1 MSIFSFLSCVFY
13 CVLIFVVVCETI
25 GVADPRS
32 LSQIKKTDGEKDFIF
47 NFLNMKVFDDD
58 NQVEDR
64 SGRNEKSMTQK
75 VKEGNEWSD
84 WLNWYQ
90 DQEEE
95 EQNTGEGWA
104 ERQGG
109 GGLGL
114 TQQSVT
120 AEFQEVLTGLP
131 ALLEAARLEII
142 HHTAANNM
150 LGYTIAASF
159 LVGAGLDTL
168 AEILIQN
175 KTHHEDGGDKDKER
189 FYNRAEDEHERY
201 FQAAEFEHEHQGHI
215 TNLKTNDPYFSEDH
229 WEPYHNI
236 DHKRGEPAHHI
247 NVHKMEPHHTGDPE
261 HKIEG
266 KHYEEN
272 ALYDFYNTKN
282 DDHYP
287 SDDED
292 EKKTEED
299 KYHSARWVGRIGFYW
314 FYAFG
319 FGGPWYFPS
328 TFSGGQAHLACS
340 STDFLALLAEHG
352 LTLNIASFTSRP
364 PGPRSVL
371 LARLR
376 RDFTTRL
383 GCVVGKAGDYRGAAA
398 VGAAWQQLLSLVEL
412 HEQLGPA
419 RSPGPSDLA
428 ALDEELQQLW
438 TGLPDAV
445 AAVHGEV
452 VASRASTAAVTVF
465 VGLLN
470 VLGLIFH
477 VVLQIA
483 SVKGGEAEAV
493 GPGPVAEIP
502 QQLGGGPVGGGD
514 GEEDKHLK
522 LGEALLI
529 AAPFGWGY
537 GYVMTY
543 FLFLEPVN
551 PGCGPLQLAAIQARY
566 PGLGSVGDLLA
577 GGATGLEVRY
587 LVDSRRRE
595 LDLALHC
602 LLTTQEGAKLAN
614 MLDMFDSL
622 AHTRIDFST

>member
-1 MSIFSFLSCVFY
+1 MSICSFLSCAFY
-13 CVLIFVVVCETI
+13 CILIFVLVCETL
-25 GVADPRS
+25 GVADPPS
-32 LSQIKKTDGEKDFIF
+32 LSQIKKTDGEQGFIF
-47 NFLNMKVFDDD
+47 NFLNMKGFDDD
-58 NQVEDR
+58 DPAEDR
-64 SGRNEKSMTQK
+64 SGRNENSMTQK
-75 VKEGNEWSD
+75 VQEENGWSD
-84 WLNWYQ
+84 WLSWY
-90 DQEEE
+90 QEEE
-95 EQNTGEGWA
+95 KQSTGDGWA

-142 HHTAANNM
+142 HDTAANNM

-175 KTHHEDGGDKDKER
+175 KTHHEDGGDRDKER

-201 FQAAEFEHEHQGHI
+201 FQAAEFEQEHQGHFSNHMI
-215 TNLKTNDPYFSEDH
+215 NDPYYSEDH
-229 WEPYHNI
+229 GEPHYNI
-236 DHKRGEPAHHI
+236 DHKMGEPYHI
-247 NVHKMEPHHTGDPE
+247 NDHKMELHQTEDPK

-266 KHYEEN
+266 KHNNED

-282 DDHYP
+282 EDHYP
-287 SDDED
+287 SDIED
-292 EKKTEED
+292 ESKTEQD
-299 KYHSARWVGRIGFYW
+299 KYHSAQWVGRIGFYW

-328 TFSGGQAHLACS
+328 TFSGGHAHLTCS
-340 STDFLALLAEHG
+340 STDLLALLAEHG

-383 GCVVGKAGDYRGAAA
+383 ECVVGKAGDYRGAAA
-398 VGAAWQQLLSLVEL
+398 VAAAWQQLLSLVEL

-419 RSPGPSDLA
+419 RSPGPADLA
-428 ALDEELQQLW
+428 ALDGELQQLW
-438 TGLPDAV
+438 AGLPDAV

-452 VASRASTAAVTVF
+452 VASRARTAAVTVF

-483 SVKGGEAEAV
+483 SVKGNEAEAV

-502 QQLGGGPVGGGD
+502 QQLGGGGEE
-514 GEEDKHLK
+514 EEDKHLK
-522 LGEALLI
+522 LGEAILI

-537 GYVMTY
+537 GYMMTY

-551 PGCGPLQLAAIQARY
+551 PGCGPLQLAAVQARY
-566 PGLGSVGDLLA
+566 PGLGSVSELLA

-602 LLTTQEGAKLAN
+602 LLTTKEGAKLAN